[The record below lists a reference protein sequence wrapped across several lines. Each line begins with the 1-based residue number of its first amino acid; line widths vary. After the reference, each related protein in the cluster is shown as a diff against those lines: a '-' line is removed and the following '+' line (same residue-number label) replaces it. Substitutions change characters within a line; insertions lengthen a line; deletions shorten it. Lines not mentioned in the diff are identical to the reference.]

1 MSQINFRIQD
11 HIEKFLSLKAKLEN
25 KSKTAVA
32 NEIFLKGINSDMI
45 HYLAKLYQE
54 GKISIKQISEIT
66 NLYFTEILDLI
77 PKYIDDIE
85 ENKENILSME
95 RLDEI
100 FDSLI
105 QNAKLK
111 GISFDESIS
120 LEKK

>member
-32 NEIFLKGINSDMI
+32 NEIFLKGINSDMMP
-45 HYLAKLYQE
+45 YLAKLYQE

-66 NLYFTEILDLI
+66 NHHFTEILDLI

-85 ENKENILSME
+85 ENNENILSME

-105 QNAKLK
+105 QSAKLK
-111 GISFDESIS
+111 GISFDEGIS
-120 LEKK
+120 SEKK

>member
-32 NEIFLKGINSDMI
+32 NEIFLKGINSDMMP
-45 HYLAKLYQE
+45 YLAKLYQE

-66 NLYFTEILDLI
+66 NHHFTEILDLI

-111 GISFDESIS
+111 GISFDEGIS
-120 LEKK
+120 SVKK

>member
-32 NEIFLKGINSDMI
+32 NEIFLKGINSDMMP
-45 HYLAKLYQE
+45 YLAKLYQE

-66 NLYFTEILDLI
+66 NHHFTEILDLI

-85 ENKENILSME
+85 ENNENILSME

-111 GISFDESIS
+111 GISFDEGIS
-120 LEKK
+120 SEKK